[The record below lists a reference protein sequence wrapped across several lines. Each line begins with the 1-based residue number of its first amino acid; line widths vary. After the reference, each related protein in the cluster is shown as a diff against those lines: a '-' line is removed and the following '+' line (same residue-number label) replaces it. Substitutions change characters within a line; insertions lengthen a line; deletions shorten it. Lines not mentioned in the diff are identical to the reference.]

1 MVKIKATNLDGEI
14 VNINISYNSN
24 IILTTYNNIN
34 IIGYVSKIL
43 DRLAM
48 EQLYYRKVRIK
59 ASVEIE

>member
-59 ASVEIE
+59 A

>member
-1 MVKIKATNLDGEI
+1 MAL
-14 VNINISYNSN
+14 N
-24 IILTTYNNIN
+24 IISVTHRGLEGILINVEVDIIKGIPSFN

-59 ASVEIE
+59 A